1 MEADWDEI
9 TRIAVPPPGPHA
21 IPAAA
26 SCVIAFDD
34 AQELLWT
41 GNERVSSQF
50 SFLLSF
56 AANHLSGSCHF
67 VLWS

>member
-9 TRIAVPPPGPHA
+9 TRVTVPPPGPHA
-21 IPAAA
+21 VPATA

-41 GNERVSSQF
+41 GNEYVGEYPPLIF
-50 SFLLSF
+50 D
-56 AANHLSGSCHF
+56 C
-67 VLWS
+67 

>member
-21 IPAAA
+21 IPATA

-41 GNERVSSQF
+41 GNERVRS
-50 SFLLSF
+50 
-56 AANHLSGSCHF
+56 
-67 VLWS
+67 